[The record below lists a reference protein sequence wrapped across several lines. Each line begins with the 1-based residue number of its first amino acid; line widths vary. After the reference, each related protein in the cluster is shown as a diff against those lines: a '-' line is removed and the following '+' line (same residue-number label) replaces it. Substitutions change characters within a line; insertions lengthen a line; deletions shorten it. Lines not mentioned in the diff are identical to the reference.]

1 MFFWFKSFHIIFII
15 CWFAGLFYTP
25 RIFVYIAESNCGNV
39 QKQLLIMAKRLLY
52 FITPFA
58 LLSIFFGIILLGTNA
73 HYYIEKPWF
82 ICKLFCVFGLV
93 CYHISCF
100 YFLFSLQSDCTKY
113 TGRYFRIYNELPV
126 LLLFSIVILV
136 TVKPNLHLL

>member
-25 RIFVYIAESNCGNV
+25 RIFVYIAESNCEKV

-100 YFLFSLQSDCTKY
+100 YFLFSLQSDCKVM
-113 TGRYFRIYNELPV
+113 RNALLAHFPPPV
-126 LLLFSIVILV
+126 SVSYYILIHD
-136 TVKPNLHLL
+136 TITL